1 MLLKWVLGFQT
12 IVIVWSASLAAFLAK
27 NDVLGFPEFCF
38 CLFELNE
45 ILLVYQFCKY
55 SICMIVNLQ
64 GCCKVAPLI

>member
-12 IVIVWSASLAAFLAK
+12 IVIVSTASLAAFLAK

-45 ILLVYQFCKY
+45 ILLSVSDLQ
-55 SICMIVNLQ
+55 VLNLYD
-64 GCCKVAPLI
+64 C